1 MKYKVF
7 KIHHSRGKSDT
18 NFYQE
23 QSILNG
29 AYKSLK
35 VLRVSMVTDL
45 TKTINTQRK
54 KIPKQNNKKLKVNAK
69 RNSVQLM
76 NSVNVSNLSNLSSDS
91 NSEDTTSDKI
101 MTLLERVLLFKKELD
116 HYFFNDRIYLI
127 KFHLNN
133 ISSIII
139 KSISNLQEELIKD
152 CPSLN
157 SSHIVRLLGNFADVI
172 STFIDTK
179 PEEFY
184 REIKDAILNQ
194 LEKNRVQIKDLFE
207 KIEHICNISVES
219 EKDDT
224 SFSIEHYELYQG
236 SDEK

>member
-45 TKTINTQRK
+45 TKTLNTQRK

-91 NSEDTTSDKI
+91 NSEESTSDKI
-101 MTLLERVLLFKKELD
+101 MTLLERILLFKQELD
-116 HYFFNDRIYLI
+116 YYFFDERINLI

-152 CPSLN
+152 CPSLK
-157 SSHIVRLLGNFADVI
+157 SSHIVRLLGNISDVI
-172 STFIDTK
+172 GTFIDTK

-194 LEKNRVQIKDLFE
+194 LEKNRVQIKR
-207 KIEHICNISVES
+207 
-219 EKDDT
+219 
-224 SFSIEHYELYQG
+224 
-236 SDEK
+236 

>member
-1 MKYKVF
+1 
-7 KIHHSRGKSDT
+7 
-18 NFYQE
+18 
-23 QSILNG
+23 
-29 AYKSLK
+29 
-35 VLRVSMVTDL
+35 
-45 TKTINTQRK
+45 
-54 KIPKQNNKKLKVNAK
+54 
-69 RNSVQLM
+69 M
-76 NSVNVSNLSNLSSDS
+76 NSLNVSNLSNLSSDS
-91 NSEDTTSDKI
+91 NRDDSTSDKI
-101 MTLLERVLLFKKELD
+101 MTLLERVLLFKQELD
-116 HYFFNDRIYLI
+116 EYFFENRINLI

-152 CPSLN
+152 CPSLK
-157 SSHIVRLLGNFADVI
+157 SSHIIRLLGNFSDVI
-172 STFIDTK
+172 GTFIETK

-194 LEKNRVQIKDLFE
+194 LEKNKVQIKDLFE

-236 SDEK
+236 SDEKMTKDSNITNSFFRKCQKKVLK